1 MRDSKTESKQTKG
14 GIEMETEGKDTDFYL
29 KCFHY
34 HYYYLFLS
42 SNHLLKKYIY
52 MLICMYI

>member
-1 MRDSKTESKQTKG
+1 MRDSKTECKQTKG
-14 GIEMETEGKDTDFYL
+14 EIKMETEGKDTDFYL
-29 KCFHY
+29 QCFHY
-34 HYYYLFLS
+34 HYLFLS